1 MPSLRFCIVGILLL
15 GLASCS
21 VHERVQR
28 KADELAKEIEAH
40 ADWDQLPER
49 TVSWNEAVEFALKHN
64 ATLKRAQ
71 VSIDDAKRSV
81 RRVYLDFLPG
91 INLDALISKD
101 INNLA
106 AVNGNDVSYNTNI
119 LFNIPSITQVPITY
133 YTAVASVYSAEKSL
147 EMKQREV
154 ISNIYKTAREYEIA
168 KNQMELRLREDS
180 EFDDDSR
187 QKQIK
192 RDWVEREKQLL
203 TANNTSLGDYQYR
216 WKVDPKTLPKLDW
229 AKYKAASAH
238 IDRLV
243 MTMLAMELESSR
255 LNILGVKMRY
265 FPELNINFYS
275 PSLFSK
281 TGGTYG
287 GVFGSSADM
296 TVSLGLVLQL
306 DTKLSVWDSLQ
317 SAKATHK
324 ILQEEVRTRALDR
337 KAKVSALLK
346 SREDFESWAGYIR
359 KRAAYLSQA
368 HPLNSEEFWQTRK
381 DVSDMYNDLF
391 SQEQKNVTVEAALI
405 MEYGLL

>member
-1 MPSLRFCIVGILLL
+1 MPSLRLCIAGVLLF
-15 GLASCS
+15 GFVSCS
-21 VHERVQR
+21 LHKRVE
-28 KADELAKEIEAH
+28 KKVEALSKEIEAH

-49 TVSWNEAVEFALKHN
+49 TVSWNEAVAFAMKNN

-101 INNLA
+101 ISNLA
-106 AVNGNDVSYNTNI
+106 AVNANDVSYNTNI
-119 LFNIPSITQVPITY
+119 LFNIPSLTKVPITY
-133 YTAVASVYSAEKSL
+133 YSAVASVYSAEKSL
-147 EMKQREV
+147 EMKQREI
-154 ISNIYKTAREYEIA
+154 ISKLYKTAKGYAIAREEY
-168 KNQMELRLREDS
+168 NLRVRNEADP
-180 EFDDDSR
+180 EDDSR
-187 QKQIK
+187 VKQLE
-192 RDWVEREKQLL
+192 RDWIDREKQLL
-203 TANNTSLGDYQYR
+203 SENNTNMGDYQYR
-216 WKVDPKTLPKLDW
+216 WKIDPQTLPKLDW

-243 MTMLAMELESSR
+243 MTMLAMEIESSR

-265 FPELNINFYS
+265 FPELNVNFYS

-317 SAKATHK
+317 SAKASHK
-324 ILQEEVRTRALDR
+324 ILEEEVRTRALER

-346 SREDFESWAGYIR
+346 SREDFESWSSYIR
-359 KRAAYLSQA
+359 KRAAYLSQS
-368 HPLNSEEFWQTRK
+368 HPTNSDEFWEDRK
-381 DVSDMYNDLF
+381 DVMDMYNDLF
-391 SQEQKNVTVEAALI
+391 TQEQKNVTVEAALI